1 MTVTAASAHAPD
13 LADDVFVLHARSL
26 RCPHCGEVY
35 ATKHIAHIPEKTLP
49 NTLWT

>member
-1 MTVTAASAHAPD
+1 MSYIALRLVYRMWR
-13 LADDVFVLHARSL
+13 RSI

-35 ATKHIAHIPEKTLP
+35 ATKHIAHIPEKALP